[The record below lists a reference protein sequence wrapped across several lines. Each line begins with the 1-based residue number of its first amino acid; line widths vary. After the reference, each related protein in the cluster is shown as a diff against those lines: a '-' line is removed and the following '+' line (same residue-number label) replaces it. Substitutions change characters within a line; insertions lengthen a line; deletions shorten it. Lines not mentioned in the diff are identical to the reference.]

1 MKAVISA
8 LLLVMAVGMALDV
21 ASSQIASPQQPH
33 PSTAP
38 RTSSW
43 EGLAIVV
50 SKRNP
55 IDNVAFWQLRE
66 IFSEEKKW
74 WSSRRRVTLVAMPRG
89 SAERQT
95 MLQVVYRMNDRDLDK
110 YFFWRDYQGDF
121 STYPTTLATPG
132 EVRKFVSNTPGAIAY
147 LRASDVDNS
156 VKVVR
161 VNGLLPG
168 DDGYPLRLQARLAK

>member
-1 MKAVISA
+1 MKAATSV
-8 LLLVMAVGMALDV
+8 LLLVMAVGMPMDV
-21 ASSQIASPQQPH
+21 ASSQTDSLQQPH
-33 PSTAP
+33 ASTAH
-38 RTSSW
+38 RASSW

-50 SKRNP
+50 NHKNLT
-55 IDNVAFWQLRE
+55 DNVAFWQLYQ

-89 SAERQT
+89 TAERQT
-95 MLQVVYRMNDRDLDK
+95 VLRVIHRMNDGDLDK
-110 YFFWRDYQGDF
+110 YFFWSVYRGEF
-121 STYPTTLATPG
+121 PSYPTTLATPV
-132 EVRKFVSNTPGAIAY
+132 EVRKFVSNTPGAIGY

-168 DDGYPLRLQARLAK
+168 DDGYPLRLRARPAK